1 MQQEIINK
9 LHTALYRISPLVTD
23 RERLIADM
31 GEVIWLESLE
41 KILLALPDDE
51 RSSVVN
57 SLNNNDLD
65 SAIEALEKNNV
76 DVDAIITEVAT
87 KVMDEVVA
95 KSWVAII
102 V

>member
-9 LHTALYRISPLVTD
+9 LHTALYKLSPLATE

-41 KILLALPDDE
+41 KILLALPDDS

-57 SLNNNDLD
+57 SLNNDDLD
-65 SAIEALEKNNV
+65 SAIEELETNNIN
-76 DVDAIITEVAT
+76 VDAIITEVAT
-87 KVMDEVVA
+87 SVMNEVVA
-95 KSWVAII
+95 KDN
-102 V
+102 